1 MKLVHMASGLA
12 VAIALAACADKSADI
27 QTPAPAANTS
37 ISATQQPAIQQ
48 PNVSGTVWIRQK
60 VALPPDA
67 VLTVT
72 LSDASLADAPSKVL
86 AQKAVRTEGKQSPF
100 SFVLPFNPA
109 DVQPNARILLSAA
122 ITVNDKLVFITDTV
136 QPVINQGGTKA
147 DLTLVPVQ
155 QTAVPVSGQRWR
167 NDYCTF
173 DFTNSG
179 ESVFGSSS
187 SYAILSAVNPLRP
200 ERVSSSSDNA
210 ASRFARFPI
219 PSHLLPV
226 MPVVDAVNPVRLAK
240 LCRGD

>member
-136 QPVINQGGTKA
+136 QPVINQGGNQSRPDIGSGSANRRACQASGGAT
-147 DLTLVPVQ
+147 TTVPSTSPTQVNPSS
-155 QTAVPVSGQRWR
+155 AVPAPTQ
-167 NDYCTF
+167 Y
-173 DFTNSG
+173 
-179 ESVFGSSS
+179 
-187 SYAILSAVNPLRP
+187 
-200 ERVSSSSDNA
+200 
-210 ASRFARFPI
+210 
-219 PSHLLPV
+219 
-226 MPVVDAVNPVRLAK
+226 
-240 LCRGD
+240 